1 MSKRHKHRHR
11 PDLREVMEDFER
23 DWQAERDAALEEET
37 ADNVQPILK
46 VVQAEG
52 PGRDEA
58 LKELELAKTRVTE
71 LEARCRKRWPT
82 WSLVLWLIV
91 TAATFGGVGYIA
103 RLLTE

>member
-11 PDLREVMEDFER
+11 PDLREVMEDF
-23 DWQAERDAALEEET
+23 DWQAERDAALEDET
-37 ADNVQPILK
+37 TDNVQPILK

-71 LEARCRKRWPT
+71 LK
-82 WSLVLWLIV
+82 L
-91 TAATFGGVGYIA
+91 AAASAGPRGALSCG
-103 RLLTE
+103 